1 MARPRQTLDDDVKQ
15 AGRVAEA
22 LREKKRPGWQA
33 QRLTA
38 VRLGL
43 AGELT
48 IPAIADAVGA
58 SERSVHR
65 WFDAYRS
72 GGVDALLTREKGRG
86 RAPMLDAPKLAAL
99 REAVSTRNFRR
110 AADAQEWIREHLK
123 VEAPIKSVYRY
134 LGKSSRG

>member
-1 MARPRQTLDDDVKQ
+1 MPRPRKTLDDNVRQ
-15 AGRVAEA
+15 AGRVADA
-22 LREKKRPGWQA
+22 LRGGKRPGWQT

-48 IPAIADAVGA
+48 IPAIAEATGA

-65 WFDAYRS
+65 WFDAYRA
-72 GGVDALLTREKGRG
+72 GGVDALLTRTKGPG
-86 RAPMLDAPKLAAL
+86 RTPLLDAPKQAAL
-99 REAVSTRNFRR
+99 REAVSTQNFRR
-110 AADAQEWIREHLK
+110 GADVQAWIREHLN
-123 VEAPIKSVYRY
+123 VEAPIKSVYKY

>member
-1 MARPRQTLDDDVKQ
+1 MARPRQTLDDNVKQ
-15 AGRVAEA
+15 AERVAQT
-22 LREKKRPGWQA
+22 LREKKRPGWQT

-38 VRLGL
+38 IRLGL

-65 WFDAYRS
+65 WFDAYRE
-72 GGVDALLTREKGRG
+72 GGVDSLLTREKGRG
-86 RAPMLDAPKLAAL
+86 PAPLLDAAKQAAL
-99 REAVSTRNFRR
+99 REAVSTQNFRR
-110 AADAQEWIREHLK
+110 AADAQEWIRENLK